1 MLDRFAKFGRGAF
14 DPVVHG
20 VKGYMLW
27 RAFDLLENA
36 ALQARRDVGQKN
48 VLRIEE
54 FFGTLWIE
62 IGEDVQFSDQRFAFI
77 KVFGIFPR
85 PEERFTGSA
94 FESRGIDF
102 AAFED
107 GRLLFRKI
115 HSIDAGGVVF
125 V

>member
-1 MLDRFAKFGRGAF
+1 MLESFAKFGRGAF

-48 VLRIEE
+48 VLRIAE
-54 FFGTLWIE
+54 FFGKLWIE

-77 KVFGIFPR
+77 KVFGLFAR

-94 FESRGIDF
+94 FEVTRDKCF
-102 AAFED
+102 RF
-107 GRLLFRKI
+107 LLE
-115 HSIDAGGVVF
+115 
-125 V
+125 